1 MFGREKKPD
10 VTPQAIEEEFPGEA
24 EKVLQ
29 VKNLCWI
36 AKMSAEAYDE
46 MSNEDKQDEFG
57 QYEYKRYREYMSKA
71 INLARELRDTFYRD
85 AALHQLILLLMVAKE
100 EKLAKD
106 LYKVGGEILG
116 RFFPGGK
123 CAKRQKGR
131 DAPDWQIKQP
141 VDNLLSAHPI
151 GFWECASRQNECRP
165 ILAMASNNRIE
176 AAGWLDRPG
185 RTVREAGKS
194 RPYKRRPCPLCKA

>member
-106 LYKVGGEILG
+106 LYKVVEVDVIQEAILKEHP
-116 RFFPGGK
+116 RLA
-123 CAKRQKGR
+123 AK
-131 DAPDWQIKQP
+131 
-141 VDNLLSAHPI
+141 
-151 GFWECASRQNECRP
+151 F
-165 ILAMASNNRIE
+165 
-176 AAGWLDRPG
+176 
-185 RTVREAGKS
+185 
-194 RPYKRRPCPLCKA
+194 